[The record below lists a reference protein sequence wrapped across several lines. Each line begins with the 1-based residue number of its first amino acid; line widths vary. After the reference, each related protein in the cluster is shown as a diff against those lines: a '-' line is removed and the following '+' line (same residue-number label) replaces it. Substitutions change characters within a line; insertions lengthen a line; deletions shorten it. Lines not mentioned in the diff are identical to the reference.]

1 MLWFPTR
8 NMLLVVVMVGL
19 SGLGACSS
27 SSTTTGACRIVV
39 EPNNNHQCRIPIKSY
54 EKWNRMWTTNCNPAL
69 IPKTKPYNKEQNKW
83 IRPRPYA
90 YP

>member
-27 SSTTTGACRIVV
+27 SSSSTRAGACRIVV
-39 EPNNNHQCRIPIKSY
+39 EPNNNSHQCRIPIKSY
-54 EKWNRMWTTNCNPAL
+54 EKWNRMWTTNCNPAP
-69 IPKTKPYNKEQNKW
+69 IPYKPEQQKKW